1 MNSWHRLHPAQNET
15 AASILGVVCWGLPTG
30 SGGIWITEL
39 RAGLVSR
46 CWRNHTAEEEEKD
59 TGLYF
64 LKILSI
70 EMLSVFLLGSKLVND
85 HSYQEASNGPNSGL
99 PTDVGLSEYGSA
111 HEVDRDNFS
120 TKLNSS
126 TSINGLVIFRIK
138 CNLERWF
145 LSSAGIRDLGEK
157 LGFLLKRGS
166 PQLCVQL
173 PKVCSWASKPQEPH
187 EPQAKTQ

>member
-1 MNSWHRLHPAQNET
+1 MNSWHRLHPARNET
-15 AASILGVVCWGLPTG
+15 AASIPGAVCWGLPTG
-30 SGGIWITEL
+30 SGGIWITEP

-111 HEVDRDNFS
+111 HKVDRDNFS

-126 TSINGLVIFRIK
+126 LVSMVSLFSGSNVTWSDGSYPRQESGTS
-138 CNLERWF
+138 ERSWGSF
-145 LSSAGIRDLGEK
+145 S
-157 LGFLLKRGS
+157 RGAPHNYVYNFPRSVHGPPNHRSHTS
-166 PQLCVQL
+166 PR
-173 PKVCSWASKPQEPH
+173 
-187 EPQAKTQ
+187 